1 MSAESQAVAETLWDT
16 SLRSDAQ
23 WRTWIAKVEAAATK
37 GNVWHYMNPNL
48 SEDEVRKAPVDS
60 RDSYPHPR
68 EISDDA
74 SDVSQLSET
83 EYKKYQRLTSEFD
96 KETSWNESI
105 RTKINKVDA
114 LIDANVAPE
123 HRHIL
128 QGKVTPYEKLVRLKQ
143 QFEPKGDTSR
153 QSVRNAWRD
162 LVRRP
167 IGRISIDKWLATW
180 SNLYEEG
187 KAMNIPDIAYH
198 DDKGNPQDRDAI
210 RDFLQAVESFDEVF
224 VSLWRK
230 DIMNKDF
237 KISFQDMLAAY
248 RNHRNAKGVAKSLGN
263 SSSIAFAATLNG
275 PQEGQISTQGSQN
288 TQNSR
293 KPQSTCVC
301 GSLRHHWKNCY
312 YLNVSRR
319 PSGWKPHEAATKRIE
334 ENMKKL
340 SIEEQK
346 EISKL
351 MKDNH
356 NKTAQ
361 LALTQADNVST
372 ETLIFFTVSPFV
384 FKTALIHP
392 LASCWII
399 DSGANTHI
407 SNQRDRFI
415 TFTKEEREV
424 VLGSGKAIAQ
434 GRGTARICVNQPGGG
449 TIWVHLKN
457 VWYVPGFQTN
467 VISVS
472 EIKKNGFFF
481 NSEVP
486 AITRQGTS
494 VAMCTERFG
503 LYLLDEG
510 QPPYAFATVKT
521 SAKPLVSVA
530 TPRIWHRRVGHLYD
544 KRIELLAKMVDGV
557 EIRTDNDDSA
567 LSNPELCETC
577 QTSKAKRQISRRP
590 ADRGYIHRK
599 FGRIHFDLVH
609 IKDGYNSHQWLSHLY
624 VEGIRLHMAQTHE
637 KKNGCIQA
645 IQAFIAIC
653 RTQLK
658 MNINVFKS
666 DREPT
671 LGNDFMEYCRREGL
685 IVEFSVVRTP
695 EQNGFIERAGGII
708 VTTARALIA
717 DSGLPKNLWPEAVAA
732 AVYLIN
738 RMPTRMPDGRY
749 IIPWVEAMQHR
760 DPSQDLR
767 PNLSNLRLYGCR
779 AYVMRRGIAKTD
791 KMAPRAEIGYLVGY
805 VASNIWKIW
814 LPQLNQVREF
824 RDVVFDENV
833 RFNPAEL
840 HTPVAPAI
848 HDAAFWNTEIEESE
862 SRRPRNNLDEFSLE
876 SDTTRTEQLRKPSK
890 SLSKELRN
898 ASATDQCENDHNA
911 RVMERTPPPIMTP
924 SPTPTPA
931 ALSNEIPG
939 AFPTESH
946 PIRHEP
952 EGVGH
957 TSDPEQQLHTE
968 LSGTLQPTLP
978 SNPPPGYRLRGELAP
993 RNIDSSFSRSN
1004 IIEGKRKR
1012 AHFAAIEEPVE
1023 STELIEEDEIHDGVL
1038 VAFTAGL
1045 TQQKPHREDLP
1056 PEPKTWS
1063 EMLRHPHRDGFIHA
1077 ASVEVKGLESK
1088 STFREVDKP
1097 NDKGLQIL
1105 PLTWVFTYKF
1115 DSDGYLVK
1123 YKARICVRGDLQKL
1137 STEEKYSATLAVRT
1151 ARAIFAFAANF
1162 DLDIRQY
1169 DAVNAFL
1176 NSKLEDDEEVYVE
1189 LPPGMFPKG
1198 RRCWKLQRALYG
1210 LRKSPRMW
1218 QREASRVLT
1227 ALGFKVVQE
1236 DLCMFVR
1243 NSIIVVFYVDDILI
1257 VSPRDARKEADDVAK
1272 DLSDA
1277 WELRSMEEAQWFL
1290 GIRILRDRQKGVIW
1304 LCQDAYISA
1313 MAHRYHL
1320 TQERRID
1327 TPPVSIAT
1335 LKPYNGTASDAQ
1347 KHEYMSK
1354 VGSAQFPAI
1363 VTRPDVAKATAHLAQ
1378 FLANPSPEHIHAI
1391 NSIIVFLYHTRMR
1404 AICFKK
1410 QPIPPEPSVQFFS
1423 DASFGDNPDRKSS
1436 AGYICMIFGGPVD
1449 WKASKQKTVTTST
1462 TEAELLA
1469 LSEAGKSLLMWKRL
1483 FNAVKFNPGHP
1494 VALQCDNQQTIGLL
1508 TKELPQLHTKLRHI
1522 DIHQHWLRQEVR
1534 ARRIPIQWVK
1544 TSEMVA
1550 DGLTKLLPRQKH
1562 LEFVKLLGME
1572 DVGHLVD
1579 GLE

>member
-1 MSAESQAVAETLWDT
+1 MSAESKAVAETLWDT

-68 EISDDA
+68 EINEDA
-74 SDVSQLSET
+74 TDVSQLSDA
-83 EYKKYQRLTSEFD
+83 EYKRYQRLTSEFD

-128 QGKVTPYEKLVRLKQ
+128 EGKVTPHEKLVRLKQ

-237 KISFQDMLAAY
+237 RISFQDILAAY
-248 RNHRNAKGVAKSLGN
+248 RNHRNAKGVVKSPGN
-263 SSSIAFAATLNG
+263 SSSIAFAATLNEHE
-275 PQEGQISTQGSQN
+275 PQEGQNSAQGSH
-288 TQNSR
+288 NSR
-293 KPQSTCVC
+293 EPRSNCVC
-301 GSLRHHWKNCY
+301 GSSRHHWKNCFHI
-312 YLNVSRR
+312 NASKR
-319 PSGWKPHEAATKRIE
+319 PPGWKPYEDAAKRVEQNI
-334 ENMKKL
+334 KKL
-340 SIEEQK
+340 NAAKQK
-346 EISKL
+346 ELRKF
-351 MKDNH
+351 MKDNGQE
-356 NKTAQ
+356 KTAQ
-361 LALTQADNVST
+361 LALTQADDVST

-384 FKTALIHP
+384 FKTALTHP
-392 LASCWII
+392 LAACWII

-407 SNQRDRFI
+407 SNQRDRLI

-449 TIWVHLKN
+449 TTWVHLKD

-510 QPPYAFATVKT
+510 QPSYAFATVKT

-544 KRIELLAKMVDGV
+544 KRIKILAKMVDGV
-557 EIRTDNDDSA
+557 EIRPDNDDSA
-567 LSNPELCETC
+567 LSNPEVCETC

-590 ADRGYIHRK
+590 ADRGYIHGK

-609 IKDGYNSHQWLSHLY
+609 IKDGYNGHQWFSHLY
-624 VEGIRLHMAQTHE
+624 IEGIRLHMAQTHE

-658 MNINVFKS
+658 MDINVFKS

-671 LGNDFMEYCRREGL
+671 LGNEFMEYCRQEGL
-685 IVEFSVVRTP
+685 TVELSVVGTP

-708 VTTARALIA
+708 ITTARALIA
-717 DSGLPKNLWPEAVAA
+717 DSSLPKNLWPEAVAA
-732 AVYLIN
+732 AVYLVN

-779 AYVMRRGIAKTD
+779 AYVMRQGIAKSD
-791 KMAPRAEIGYLVGY
+791 KMEPRAEIGYLVGY

-824 RDVVFDENV
+824 RDVVFDENIQY
-833 RFNPAEL
+833 NPSENAV
-840 HTPVAPAI
+840 PIAPAI
-848 HDAAFWNTEIEESE
+848 HDVGYWDTEVNDSNRRHSRDEEFFADSV
-862 SRRPRNNLDEFSLE
+862 
-876 SDTTRTEQLRKPSK
+876 EQNAPAPEHSK
-890 SLSKELRN
+890 KQAIHDNS
-898 ASATDQCENDHNA
+898 T
-911 RVMERTPPPIMTP
+911 RVMERTPPPMITP
-924 SPTPTPA
+924 LPTPTPA
-931 ALSNEIPG
+931 ASPNEVPG
-939 AFPTESH
+939 AFPTESR

-952 EGVGH
+952 EGAGHH
-957 TSDPEQQLHTE
+957 TSDTVQQLHTE
-968 LSGTLQPTLP
+968 LSSTPP
-978 SNPPPGYRLRGELAP
+978 SNPPPGYRLRGEVAP
-993 RNIDSSFSRSN
+993 RNIDSSLSRSN

-1012 AHFAAIEEPVE
+1012 AHFAAMEELIEP
-1023 STELIEEDEIHDGVL
+1023 TELIEEDEIHDGVL
-1038 VAFTAGL
+1038 LAFSAGL

-1257 VSPRDARKEADDVAK
+1257 VSPRDAREEADDVAK
-1272 DLSDA
+1272 GLSDA
-1277 WELRSMEEAQWFL
+1277 WELRSMGEAQWFL
-1290 GIRILRDRQKGVIW
+1290 GIRILRDRQK
-1304 LCQDAYISA
+1304 A
-1313 MAHRYHL
+1313 
-1320 TQERRID
+1320 
-1327 TPPVSIAT
+1327 
-1335 LKPYNGTASDAQ
+1335 
-1347 KHEYMSK
+1347 
-1354 VGSAQFPAI
+1354 
-1363 VTRPDVAKATAHLAQ
+1363 
-1378 FLANPSPEHIHAI
+1378 
-1391 NSIIVFLYHTRMR
+1391 
-1404 AICFKK
+1404 
-1410 QPIPPEPSVQFFS
+1410 
-1423 DASFGDNPDRKSS
+1423 
-1436 AGYICMIFGGPVD
+1436 
-1449 WKASKQKTVTTST
+1449 
-1462 TEAELLA
+1462 
-1469 LSEAGKSLLMWKRL
+1469 
-1483 FNAVKFNPGHP
+1483 
-1494 VALQCDNQQTIGLL
+1494 
-1508 TKELPQLHTKLRHI
+1508 
-1522 DIHQHWLRQEVR
+1522 
-1534 ARRIPIQWVK
+1534 
-1544 TSEMVA
+1544 
-1550 DGLTKLLPRQKH
+1550 
-1562 LEFVKLLGME
+1562 
-1572 DVGHLVD
+1572 
-1579 GLE
+1579 